1 MTISAETLM
10 ERLNALERFER
21 AAADHLPD
29 ESLAGVR
36 EVLARAGTRLRLPG
50 EYTVIA
56 LAGSTGSGKSS
67 LFNSLARMELSPAGH
82 LRPTT
87 GQAHACVWGPD
98 PATELLDWLG
108 IDPPHRFRRES
119 LLDAEDEA
127 AMRGLVLVDLPD
139 MDSVATAHRV
149 EVDKLVDS
157 VDLVVWVLD
166 PQKYADRTV
175 HEEYLRAMRSLR
187 EVTVVVLNQTDR
199 LAGDDAERCRLDLT
213 RLVEADGLAGVP
225 VLATS
230 AVTGSGVADLRAL
243 IEKTVGHRQAM
254 LARFGAEL
262 NAVIRRLAPLVA
274 ADVSED
280 AIGRDTVRSL
290 SDALAAAS
298 GVGAVAAG
306 TAAEYARRAAVPGP
320 PFRRRRTRS
329 MVASGPAGAD
339 ARAQPAAVV
348 LAVHRFA
355 DQVAGPLPPAWSD
368 RVRAVARTITGAPPG
383 LPDEIGDAVRSA
395 HRRPPRPFGWWLARL
410 VWWLA
415 VLAAVA
421 GAAWY
426 VLDRRNWSGIDRLNL
441 PDMSVRGVPI
451 ALIVAGGGLLVA
463 VALPLLNR
471 PLRRARVRRVRASVE
486 GDLRTAVT
494 GLAEDRVVSPV
505 RAVLRDYGAAR
516 EALAWQG

>member
-1 MTISAETLM
+1 MTNSAETVM
-10 ERLNALERFER
+10 GRLDALERFER
-21 AAADHLPD
+21 AAADNLPD
-29 ESLAGVR
+29 ETLAPVR

-50 EYTVIA
+50 EHTIIA

-67 LFNSLARMELSPAGH
+67 LFNALARMELSPAGH

-108 IDPPHRFRRES
+108 VDPQHRFRRES
-119 LLDAEDEA
+119 PLDAEDEA
-127 AMRGLVLVDLPD
+127 PLRGLVLVDLPD

-149 EVDKLVDS
+149 EVDKLVES

-175 HEEYLRAMRSLR
+175 HEEYLRHLRALR

-199 LAGDDAERCRLDLT
+199 LAGDDAEQCRLDLV
-213 RLVEADGLAGVP
+213 RLIEADGLAGVP

-230 AVTGSGVADLRAL
+230 ALTGGGVGDLRAL
-243 IEKTVGHRQAM
+243 IEKAVGNRQAM

-262 NAVIRRLAPLVA
+262 DAVTRRLAPLVA
-274 ADVSED
+274 ADLGDD
-280 AIGRDTVRSL
+280 AIGRDAIRSL
-290 SDALAAAS
+290 SDALAVAS

-306 TAAEYARRAAVPGP
+306 TAGEYARRAGMPGP
-320 PFRRRRTRS
+320 PFRRRRTRA

-339 ARAQPAAVV
+339 SPAQPAAVV

-355 DQVAGPLPPAWSD
+355 DQVGAALPPAWAE
-368 RVRAVARTITGAPPG
+368 RIAAVARTVTGAPPG
-383 LPDEIGDAVRSA
+383 LPDAIGDAVRA
-395 HRRPPRPFGWWLARL
+395 ARRRPPRPFGWWFARL

-415 VLAAVA
+415 VLAVIA
-421 GAAWY
+421 GATWY
-426 VLDRRNWSGIDRLNL
+426 LLDRANWSGLDRLNL
-441 PDMSVRGVPI
+441 PDISVRGAPI

-463 VALPLLNR
+463 VALPLLTL
-471 PLRRARVRRVRASVE
+471 PLRRARARRVRASVE
-486 GDLRTAVT
+486 GDLRVAVA

-505 RAVLRDYGAAR
+505 RGVLRDYGAAR
-516 EALAWQG
+516 DALAWQA